1 MLLTEHLKQLRARAK
16 KLGATDVSKQ
26 IGCSYATV
34 NNFIEGRNPTE
45 KTMLAVEAAVIELE
59 KKNG

>member
-1 MLLTEHLKQLRARAK
+1 MLLTEYLKQLRARAK
-16 KLGATDVSKQ
+16 KLGATEVSKQ

-45 KTMLAVEAAVIELE
+45 RIMLAVEKAVAELE
-59 KKNG
+59 NSK

>member
-1 MLLTEHLKQLRARAK
+1 MLLTEYLKQLRARAK

-45 KTMLAVEAAVIELE
+45 RVMLAVEKAVAELE
-59 KKNG
+59 NSK